1 MGQSSVDRYFNVD
14 QKKKKKDFPQM
25 NRIKHCSESLYLEN
39 KTFKA
44 VILTHPYDVS
54 DQCFPKDQKDEII
67 SYSIQSKPIKGL
79 YLYKIVNLNI
89 TSHILFK

>member
-1 MGQSSVDRYFNVD
+1 MTSY
-14 QKKKKKDFPQM
+14 
-25 NRIKHCSESLYLEN
+25 IEICLHLKHCSESLYLEN